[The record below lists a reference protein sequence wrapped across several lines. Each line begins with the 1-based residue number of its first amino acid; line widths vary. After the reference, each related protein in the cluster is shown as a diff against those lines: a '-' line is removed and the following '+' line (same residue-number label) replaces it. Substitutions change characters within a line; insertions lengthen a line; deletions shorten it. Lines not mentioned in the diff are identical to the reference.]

1 MVTFNAAASAYART
15 AGGAAS
21 APTAPVTGASQS
33 GGGDF
38 TSALKQA
45 AEDTIGTLQQAD
57 GQAMQAALGKADI
70 NDVVMAVSKAELTLQ
85 TVVAVRDK
93 AVQAYQEI
101 LRMPI

>member
-1 MVTFNAAASAYART
+1 MVTFNAAASAYARA
-15 AGGAAS
+15 AGGSSVAVPS
-21 APTAPVTGASQS
+21 VAPVGSAAA
-33 GGGDF
+33 GDF
-38 TSALKQA
+38 SAVLKQA

-57 GQAMQAALGKADI
+57 SQAMQAALGKADI

>member
-1 MVTFNAAASAYART
+1 MVTFNAAASAYARA
-15 AGGAAS
+15 AGGATS
-21 APTAPVTGASQS
+21 ALPGAAPVGAAS
-33 GGGDF
+33 GADF
-38 TSALKQA
+38 SAVLKQA
-45 AEDTIGTLQQAD
+45 AEDAIGTLQQAD
-57 GQAMQAALGKADI
+57 SQAMQAALGKADI